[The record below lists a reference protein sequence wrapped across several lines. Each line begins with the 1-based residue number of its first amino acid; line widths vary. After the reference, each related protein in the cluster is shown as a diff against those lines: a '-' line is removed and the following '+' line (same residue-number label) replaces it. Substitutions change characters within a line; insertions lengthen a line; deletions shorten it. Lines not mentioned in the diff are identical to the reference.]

1 MEGVTIPGWVLVPGE
16 GPDEDLGTWRRTASA
31 LGQSLV
37 PAAGTGRPEERPRD
51 DGKEAGRERER
62 ERGFFEKGKGARAL
76 NGRSKV
82 KSPR

>member
-1 MEGVTIPGWVLVPGE
+1 MEGVTIPGWVLIPGE

-62 ERGFFEKGKGARAL
+62 ARAGSSKR
-76 NGRSKV
+76 GRE
-82 KSPR
+82 RAR